1 MRSKLCLTPMR
12 VLAMATLVL
21 LAACGL
27 GRHDDRAFGS
37 KTYVKNGLR
46 GEFYPLK
53 KGASRLPDFTAL
65 NTHGAFFTPN
75 LNVTPRSTADGIV
88 GVTDLNEW
96 FAFDYKA
103 RMTVAQAGTYA
114 FRTVSD
120 DGSRLLVDGHTVV
133 DNDGVHPPRSA
144 GGSVNLTPGAH
155 DLEIQYFKGPHWW
168 AALQVYCTAPGGAEG
183 LLPACGGMS
192 LEAPKKLS
200 DNFWWMWLAG
210 IGAVAVGW
218 WLLRGRKAG

>member
-1 MRSKLCLTPMR
+1 MMRLNWSLVP
-12 VLAMATLVL
+12 AAAALVL
-21 LAACGL
+21 LSGCGAA
-27 GRHDDRAFGS
+27 HKDDRAFGT

-53 KGASRLPDFTAL
+53 KGASRLPDFAAL
-65 NTHGAFFTPN
+65 HTHGSFFTPN
-75 LNVTPRSTADGIV
+75 LNATPRSTADGIV

-103 RMTVAQAGTYA
+103 AMTVAQAGTYG

-133 DNDGVHPPRSA
+133 DNDGVHAPASA
-144 GGSVNLTPGAH
+144 SGSFNLMPGVH
-155 DLEIQYFKGPHWW
+155 QLEVQYFKGPHWW
-168 AALQVYCTAPGGAEG
+168 GALQVYCTAPGGPEG

-192 LEAPKKLS
+192 LEAPRKLS
-200 DNFWWMWLAG
+200 DNFWWMWLGGLLVVAG
-210 IGAVAVGW
+210 GW
-218 WLLRGRKAG
+218 WLLRGRKTAG